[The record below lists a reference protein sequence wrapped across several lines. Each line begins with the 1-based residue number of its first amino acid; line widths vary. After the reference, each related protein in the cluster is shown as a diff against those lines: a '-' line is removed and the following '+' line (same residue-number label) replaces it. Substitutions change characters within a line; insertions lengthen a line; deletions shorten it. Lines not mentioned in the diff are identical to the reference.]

1 MAEQKTGITLF
12 VKDEV
17 SKTVKK
23 LAKRAKIVGKAFSA
37 ALSVVRGIGQAIVVA
52 NNATDLLSKGFG
64 AVSGVMTG
72 AVDAAVELR
81 GASDPLIR
89 QFNKMGSAA
98 KGIQGAFG
106 DAFIIAI
113 ATVGKA
119 LGPTIKK
126 FKEFAENNKQLI
138 AEKTVELIFDF
149 ANLLLTGLT
158 KGATAA
164 VTAVT
169 SFKKSLML
177 VDSLQA
183 DVVISTADMVLAIHE
198 GMGSFSPFG
207 KEAVD
212 GMRLAKKGAEDTIRD
227 IVKRND
233 ELDESQL
240 KANRSINKTS
250 TTLRQALAG
259 AARTAA
265 KEVKN
270 LVKASGAAPMENLDQ
285 GINRVKDRIA
295 DMVPSLRTAAEAI
308 GKNKSF
314 EEGRLAYE
322 QVEQQI
328 DLVNRSLEFTSTKTM
343 PGVVEQMKAIYESL
357 GLEFKFNIDTKNLEK
372 GKEQLMLTSAAL
384 EAFVLDSKEGINL
397 VNDALEQE
405 AAKQQAVKDALL
417 ATAEAKKVLAKE
429 QREANTLTN
438 KFKDL
443 VSETPGLLSSFAE
456 EAGSAFMDIAN
467 GAKTAGEAF
476 AGLALSLLTSIIG
489 MVQKAVL
496 AFAVQAAAS
505 AMAGNSG
512 APGIGLIIGAAMGAA
527 ALGMVKGLLS
537 NLPSPEGMA
546 AGGMVRGG
554 VANRDSVPAMLM
566 PGEVV
571 VPKRHVDALRD
582 AEGNGG
588 GGGTNIQI
596 NTTVP
601 PSRAEMK
608 RYLRQ
613 NLVPAMRELKSQGVM
628 V

>member
-1 MAEQKTGITLF
+1 
-12 VKDEV
+12 
-17 SKTVKK
+17 
-23 LAKRAKIVGKAFSA
+23 
-37 ALSVVRGIGQAIVVA
+37 
-52 NNATDLLSKGFG
+52 
-64 AVSGVMTG
+64 
-72 AVDAAVELR
+72 
-81 GASDPLIR
+81 
-89 QFNKMGSAA
+89 MGTAA
-98 KGIQGAFG
+98 KGVQGAFG
-106 DAFIIAI
+106 DAFVSAI
-113 ATVGKA
+113 TAVGTA
-119 LGPTIKK
+119 LGPSIKK
-126 FKEFAENNKQLI
+126 LKDFAEKNKQLI
-138 AEKTVELIFDF
+138 AEKTVSMIFDF
-149 ANLLLTGLT
+149 ANLLLTG
-158 KGATAA
+158 
-164 VTAVT
+164 VTAGAKAAMSAIT
-169 SFKKSLML
+169 GFKKAMNA
-177 VDSLQA
+177 VDKIQSEI
-183 DVVISTADMVLAIHE
+183 VISTADMIEAIHS
-198 GMGSFSPFG
+198 GMGSFSPFA
-207 KEAVD
+207 EETVA
-212 GMRLAKKGAEDTIRD
+212 GMRLAKQGAEETIRD
-227 IVKRND
+227 IAKRNK

-240 KANRSINKTS
+240 AVNKSVNKTS
-250 TTLRQALAG
+250 RTLRDILTTSAG
-259 AARTAA
+259 KAA
-265 KEVKN
+265 KEVTK
-270 LVKASGAAPMENLDQ
+270 LVQAAGTTPMESLDQ

-295 DMVPSLRTAAEAI
+295 DMVPSLATAAEAI

-314 EEGRLAYE
+314 EEGRLAFE

-328 DLVNRSLEFTSTKTM
+328 DLVNRSMSFASTKTM
-343 PGVVEQMKAIYESL
+343 PGVVDQMKKIYESL
-357 GLEFKFNIDTKNLEK
+357 GLKFEFNIDTKNLEK
-372 GKEQLMLTSAAL
+372 GKEQLQLTADAL

-405 AAKQQAVKDALL
+405 AAKQKAVADAIK
-417 ATAEAKKVLAKE
+417 ATADAQRAAAKE

-443 VSETPGLLSSFAE
+443 VQETPTLLSSFAE
-456 EAGSAFMDIAN
+456 EAGSAFMDIAS

-546 AGGMVRGG
+546 EGGMVRGG
-554 VANRDSVPAMLM
+554 IPNRDSVPAMLM

-588 GGGTNIQI
+588 GSGTNIQI

-608 RYLRQ
+608 RYIRQ
-613 NLVPAMRELKSQGVM
+613 NLIPAMRELKGQGVA